1 MMFDAQLH
9 TVYGQ
14 SNRSALSKQAM
25 YGSIR
30 FRFCIEPV
38 QVTLHLLCR
47 TDVTLCL
54 AAAQPSVAVACAQ
67 VGSAATLSQ
76 FRQFEAVNV
85 FSVFNLFEKLR
96 MPNFARGSTSV

>member
-38 QVTLHLLCR
+38 QVTLQLLCR
-47 TDVTLCL
+47 THVTLCL
-54 AAAQPSVAVACAQ
+54 AAAQPSAQ